1 MSDILAKLMTEHLT
15 AICAVSAIVVTAIV
29 IRRVYFC
36 HKQDIGPDH
45 KAKQA
50 QAENYSN
57 LGNTC
62 FINNELDKAQDYY
75 AKALKINEQLGHEEP
90 IAKNYISL
98 GIVLSKKGLS
108 KQARSKWVKARDIF
122 AEIDLPEAIKEEK
135 VMPEELQ

>member
-1 MSDILAKLMTEHLT
+1 MTDHLI
-15 AICAVSAIVVTAIV
+15 AICAVSAIVLIAIV
-29 IRRVYFC
+29 IWRLYFYY
-36 HKQDIGPDH
+36 KQDIEPDH

-75 AKALKINEQLGHEEP
+75 VKALKINEQLEHKEP

-98 GIVLSKKGLS
+98 GIILSKKGLP
-108 KQARSKWVKARDIF
+108 KQARSYWIKARGIF
-122 AEIDLPEAIKEEK
+122 TEIELPEEVDSTPKCN
-135 VMPEELQ
+135 

>member
-1 MSDILAKLMTEHLT
+1 MTEHLI
-15 AICAVSAIVVTAIV
+15 AICAVSAIVVIAMV
-29 IRRVYFC
+29 VRRVYFC
-36 HKQDIGPDH
+36 HKQDIGLDH

-62 FINNELDKAQDYY
+62 FINNELDKAHEYY
-75 AKALKINEQLGHEEP
+75 SKALKINEQLGREEP

-98 GIVLSKKGLS
+98 GMVLSKKGHP

-122 AEIDLPEAIKEEK
+122 TEIDLAEAIKKEQ
-135 VMPEELQ
+135 VMLEELQ